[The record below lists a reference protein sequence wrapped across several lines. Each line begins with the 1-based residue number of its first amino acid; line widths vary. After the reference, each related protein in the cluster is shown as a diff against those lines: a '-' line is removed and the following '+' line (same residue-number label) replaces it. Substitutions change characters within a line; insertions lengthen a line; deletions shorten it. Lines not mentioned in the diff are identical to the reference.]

1 MFDARKQL
9 MCMQATIASIVV
21 NNWMILS
28 VNENQCVVIFDRLVE
43 TPAAVKLV
51 YAVKVP
57 QLNR

>member
-1 MFDARKQL
+1 

-28 VNENQCVVIFDRLVE
+28 VNENQFVVIFDRLVE